1 MSLFVPDVSV
11 AEKILRSA
19 VVYVF
24 LLVAFRMAGKRTLGQ
39 MTAFDLIVLL
49 VISNVVQNALIGND
63 NSVGGG
69 LLGAT
74 TILILN
80 GVVAWLTFRSKRL
93 ERIIENTPTV
103 LVRHGRIR
111 WESLR
116 RERMSLPEL
125 RTALRR
131 EGVLTV
137 GDVRYAILEEDG
149 RVSVIPRQR
158 EAR

>member
-24 LLVAFRMAGKRTLGQ
+24 LLVAFRMAGKRALGQ

-63 NSVGGG
+63 NSVG
-69 LLGAT
+69 
-74 TILILN
+74 
-80 GVVAWLTFRSKRL
+80 
-93 ERIIENTPTV
+93 E
-103 LVRHGRIR
+103 
-111 WESLR
+111 
-116 RERMSLPEL
+116 
-125 RTALRR
+125 
-131 EGVLTV
+131 V
-137 GDVRYAILEEDG
+137 GYAILAEDG
-149 RVSVIPRQR
+149 RVSVIPRAR